1 VSNILGTLY
10 LFSIAQIAINIAFLY
25 KEQHIE
31 LVIISIIYL
40 LLIGAAEFSIISNT
54 IKEGKISNN
63 IATLL
68 FCLTLLFEGIA
79 IYFYFKNGHI
89 LQVIQYAVLGII
101 TLIATIYVFNKTRKK
116 KEIQG
121 KNMVN
126 GLDRNNSSKKNWINV
141 LDEIWQHAPHKYNK
155 DNNNSNPLAQKLKI
169 SGNKLM
175 VITSFLEEQKLI
187 EYDNNQLILITSKG
201 FDVALKN
208 STNKRNII
216 SSRVTSILSLVI
228 ALLALDSLFFSITDI
243 CMAWLIAIS
252 IGIFIIIG
260 TVIITK
266 IIK

>member
-1 VSNILGTLY
+1 MSKDSEALNILNQGVLSFISGLFFIFTVFNLQAYNIDVGFTKYIFNLLGYLFIFLGFIITIAAFKSNNIYKKFIKKLVSNILGTL
-10 LFSIAQIAINIAFLY
+10 
-25 KEQHIE
+25 
-31 LVIISIIYL
+31 YL

-141 LDEIWQHAPHKYNK
+141 LDEIW
-155 DNNNSNPLAQKLKI
+155 
-169 SGNKLM
+169 
-175 VITSFLEEQKLI
+175 
-187 EYDNNQLILITSKG
+187 
-201 FDVALKN
+201 
-208 STNKRNII
+208 
-216 SSRVTSILSLVI
+216 
-228 ALLALDSLFFSITDI
+228 
-243 CMAWLIAIS
+243 
-252 IGIFIIIG
+252 
-260 TVIITK
+260 
-266 IIK
+266 

>member
-1 VSNILGTLY
+1 
-10 LFSIAQIAINIAFLY
+10 
-25 KEQHIE
+25 
-31 LVIISIIYL
+31 
-40 LLIGAAEFSIISNT
+40 
-54 IKEGKISNN
+54 
-63 IATLL
+63 
-68 FCLTLLFEGIA
+68 
-79 IYFYFKNGHI
+79 
-89 LQVIQYAVLGII
+89 
-101 TLIATIYVFNKTRKK
+101 
-116 KEIQG
+116 
-121 KNMVN
+121 
-126 GLDRNNSSKKNWINV
+126 
-141 LDEIWQHAPHKYNK
+141 
-155 DNNNSNPLAQKLKI
+155 
-169 SGNKLM
+169 M

>member
-1 VSNILGTLY
+1 MSKDSEALNILNQGVLSFISGLFFIFTVFNLQAYNIDVGFTKYIFNLLGYLFIFLGFIITIAAFKSNNIYKKFIKKLVSNILGTLY

-126 GLDRNNSSKKNWINV
+126 GLDRNNSSKKN
-141 LDEIWQHAPHKYNK
+141 
-155 DNNNSNPLAQKLKI
+155 
-169 SGNKLM
+169 
-175 VITSFLEEQKLI
+175 
-187 EYDNNQLILITSKG
+187 
-201 FDVALKN
+201 
-208 STNKRNII
+208 
-216 SSRVTSILSLVI
+216 
-228 ALLALDSLFFSITDI
+228 
-243 CMAWLIAIS
+243 
-252 IGIFIIIG
+252 
-260 TVIITK
+260 
-266 IIK
+266 